1 MDVKNKVMEA
11 HEIRAELARR
21 KLSKRRF
28 AQETGINY
36 HYMIQI
42 LNGYYP
48 ATKMRA
54 RMTRH
59 LFPGV
64 GLEINEEF
72 HAAVGLERGV
82 R

>member
-1 MDVKNKVMEA
+1 MNVKDKVMEA

-21 KLSKRRF
+21 KMSKRRF

-36 HYMIQI
+36 HYVVQI

-59 LFPGV
+59 LFPDGE
-64 GLEINEEF
+64 GLEINRAW
-72 HAAVGLERGV
+72 HQDLGIGG
-82 R
+82 

>member
-1 MDVKNKVMEA
+1 MNVKDKVMEA

-21 KLSKRRF
+21 KMSKRRF

-36 HYMIQI
+36 HYVVQI

-59 LFPGV
+59 LFPDG
-64 GLEINEEF
+64 
-72 HAAVGLERGV
+72 
-82 R
+82 